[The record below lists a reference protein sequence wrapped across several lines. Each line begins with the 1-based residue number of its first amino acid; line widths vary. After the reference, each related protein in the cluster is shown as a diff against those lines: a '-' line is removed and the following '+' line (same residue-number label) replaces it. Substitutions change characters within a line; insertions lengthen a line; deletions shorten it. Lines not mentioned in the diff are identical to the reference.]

1 MLESRYERRKL
12 QYPELNHFQLS
23 RESIGRTKIGLMN
36 PCSKKYDKEFDARL
50 QSVQSQEK
58 QHPILN
64 LYSKTTQLNSKP
76 KSIFTSQIHP
86 RSTRP
91 NVREDLGHDLD
102 QLTKRNQHEMN
113 LSPHPS
119 LTIMVQPNK
128 IDYTERSMYGI
139 VVVSFHFTF

>member
-64 LYSKTTQLNSKP
+64 LYSKTKQFNLKP
-76 KSIFTSQIHP
+76 KRTLTSQIVHSRNSMP
-86 RSTRP
+86 TQTTLQLQH
-91 NVREDLGHDLD
+91 NNWTDLL
-102 QLTKRNQHEMN
+102 
-113 LSPHPS
+113 
-119 LTIMVQPNK
+119 
-128 IDYTERSMYGI
+128 I
-139 VVVSFHFTF
+139 VW

>member
-64 LYSKTTQLNSKP
+64 LHSKTNFKP
-76 KSIFTSQIHP
+76 KSTFTLQMHP
-86 RSTRP
+86 RSTGL
-91 NVREDLGHDLD
+91 NVRKNLGHDLD
-102 QLTKRNQHEMN
+102 QLTKDNHHEVN

-128 IDYTERSMYGI
+128 IDYSERGI
-139 VVVSFHFTF
+139 FLLSLPLP

>member
-58 QHPILN
+58 QHPIVN
-64 LYSKTTQLNSKP
+64 LYSKTTQLKFKP
-76 KSIFTSQIHP
+76 KSSFASQMHP
-86 RSTRP
+86 IYTRP
-91 NVREDLGHDLD
+91 SVRKDLGHDLD
-102 QLTKRNQHEMN
+102 QLTKGNQHEAS
-113 LSPHPS
+113 LSPHSS

-128 IDYTERSMYGI
+128 IDFSERSM
-139 VVVSFHFTF
+139 

>member
-12 QYPELNHFQLS
+12 QYQELNRFQLS

-36 PCSKKYDKEFDARL
+36 LYSKKYDNEFDARL

-64 LYSKTTQLNSKP
+64 LYSKTTQLDSKP

-91 NVREDLGHDLD
+91 NVRKDLGHDLD
-102 QLTKRNQHEMN
+102 QLTKRNQHEVN
-113 LSPHPS
+113 LSPHSS
-119 LTIMVQPNK
+119 LTVMVQPNK
-128 IDYTERSMYGI
+128 IDYTKRCKNVI
-139 VVVSFHFTF
+139 VLRRL